1 MHNIYIYMYV
11 YTLHVLLE
19 KGGASC
25 MFFHFYVW
33 FTLVKLNWSNL
44 LFLLSDQG
52 KKSGLEIIFHQILI
66 ETHRPCSIIFHGF
79 SRLGYLL

>member
-1 MHNIYIYMYV
+1 MYV